1 MRTLILTQYFDTLRS
16 IGAQSRASTVFLP
29 HSPGGAADLSRQI
42 AEAIMVGNQAPGPH
56 DPHPGGG
63 TGTVPPTVPARA
75 A

>member
-16 IGAQSRASTVFLP
+16 IGAQSRATTVFLP
-29 HSPGGAADLSRQI
+29 HSPGGLSDLSRQV

-56 DPHPGGG
+56 DAQPNAV
-63 TGTVPPTVPARA
+63 TASVPTVPVRA

>member
-1 MRTLILTQYFDTLRS
+1 MRTLILTQYFDTLRA
-16 IGAQSRASTVFLP
+16 IGAQSRTTTVFLP

-42 AEAIMVGNQAPGPH
+42 AEAIMVGNQAPGSH

-63 TGTVPPTVPARA
+63 TGTVPTVPARA